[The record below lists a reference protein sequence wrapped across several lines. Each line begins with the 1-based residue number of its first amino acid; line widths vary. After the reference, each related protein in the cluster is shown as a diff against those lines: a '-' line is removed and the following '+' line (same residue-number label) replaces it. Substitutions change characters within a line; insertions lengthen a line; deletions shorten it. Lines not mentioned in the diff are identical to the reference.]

1 VEDQNTQ
8 SVEMMFLRRLDRRL
22 RKHIRMDDER
32 FASIEG
38 KLSSV
43 TARLNI
49 LLVLVVALIPAI
61 YFSGHP

>member
-1 VEDQNTQ
+1 
-8 SVEMMFLRRLDRRL
+8 MFLRRLDRRL